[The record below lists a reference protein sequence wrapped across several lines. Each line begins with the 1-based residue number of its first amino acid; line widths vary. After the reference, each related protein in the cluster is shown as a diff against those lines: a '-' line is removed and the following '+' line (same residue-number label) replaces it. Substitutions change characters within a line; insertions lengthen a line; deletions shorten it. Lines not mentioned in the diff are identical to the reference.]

1 MAAVNSDY
9 IDIDP
14 AVCGGRPR
22 IRGTRIRVQDIV
34 VEHFYHGL
42 CPEEIVNAFPRVTLS
57 GVYAAL
63 AYYYD
68 HLEEIRKAMDDDR
81 ILGEKLR
88 AETPSRL
95 RPGVK

>member
-1 MAAVNSDY
+1 MAIVNSEH

-34 VEHFYHGL
+34 VEYLYHGQ
-42 CPEEIVNAFPRVTLS
+42 CAEEIANAFPRVTLS

-63 AYYYD
+63 SYYYD
-68 HLEEIRKAMDDDR
+68 HLDEIRKAMDGDR
-81 ILGEKLR
+81 ILVERLR
-88 AETPSRL
+88 AEAPSLL
-95 RPGVK
+95 RQQR